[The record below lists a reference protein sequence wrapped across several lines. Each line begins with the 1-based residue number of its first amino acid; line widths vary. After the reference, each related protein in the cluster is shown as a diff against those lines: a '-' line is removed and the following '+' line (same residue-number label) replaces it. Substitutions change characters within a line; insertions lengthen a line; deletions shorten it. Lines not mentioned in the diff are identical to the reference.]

1 MRRHC
6 HRSLKYY
13 LQDKLLS
20 YSTFLVVGT
29 MMDREEKYNLKIQT
43 NPEEYVWE
51 DGTITFE
58 KR

>member
-1 MRRHC
+1 M
-6 HRSLKYY
+6 
-13 LQDKLLS
+13 S